1 MTRATRIVVGL
12 FQWSFYPSVLIF
24 TVWFMSRSLDGLMP
38 PMLATVILFFG
49 NLGVL
54 TALERWMP
62 FDARWSK
69 ADESDTKVDAI
80 SLGVLWLVLGPIS
93 TLTPLLVAQLF
104 LALGKPH
111 DFSLFPAS
119 LPFWGQFVLLF
130 VIAEFGHYWMHR
142 LAHTSTGLMR
152 IHAAHHSAR
161 RVYSLNGY
169 RVHPVNVLWAHYV
182 TALPLYL
189 LGANPRAL
197 ALYVIVAGIS
207 GSLQHM
213 NVKLKFGFLNYIFS
227 TPEVH
232 RWHHSTRP
240 EEANKNYGAVL
251 MIWDH
256 VFGTYYFK
264 KDAMPARVGLFGQDG
279 SYPLNSY
286 LRQTF
291 APLFWKKWVRIEEN
305 ESLR

>member
-1 MTRATRIVVGL
+1 MIRAKRIVVGL

-38 PMLATVILFFG
+38 PPLATVLLFFG
-49 NLGVL
+49 NLAVL

-69 ADESDTKVDAI
+69 ADQSDTKVDAI
-80 SLGVLWLVLGPIS
+80 SLGVLFLVLGPIS

-111 DFSLFPAS
+111 DFSLFPAA
-119 LPFWGQFVLLF
+119 LPFWGQFALLF
-130 VIAEFGHYWMHR
+130 VIAEFGHY
-142 LAHTSTGLMR
+142 
-152 IHAAHHSAR
+152 AAHHSAR

-169 RVHPVNVLWAHYV
+169 RVHPVNVLWAHYA

-213 NVKLKFGFLNYIFS
+213 NVKVKFGFLNYIFS

-240 EEANKNYGAVL
+240 EVANKNYGAIL

-256 VFGTYYFK
+256 IFGTYYFK
-264 KDAMPARVGLFGQDG
+264 KDAMPARVGLFDQDS

-291 APLFWKKWVRIEEN
+291 APLFWKKWVRMEDN
-305 ESLR
+305 RSLR